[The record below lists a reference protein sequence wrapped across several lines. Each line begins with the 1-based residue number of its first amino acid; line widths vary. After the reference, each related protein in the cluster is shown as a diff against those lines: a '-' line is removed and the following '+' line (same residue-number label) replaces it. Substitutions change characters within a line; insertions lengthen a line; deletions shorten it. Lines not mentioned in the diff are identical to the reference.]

1 MRLLFLSDIHG
12 SPANLQAVNRW
23 LAAHPV
29 DQIILLG
36 DLLYHGPRNRL
47 SDDYAPPS
55 VVDIL
60 NGMKEK
66 LIAVRG
72 NCDCEVDQ
80 MLLQF
85 PMLGDYSTLLVDGR
99 RFFLSHGHVWN
110 ASNPPPLGT
119 CSVLCCGHTHIPEL
133 RHDKALGLVLFNP
146 GSLSL
151 PKGGFP
157 PSFGLYEDGHLAVL
171 ESLNPEQSLAS
182 LDLNDC

>member
-12 SPANLQAVNRW
+12 SPANLLAVTAW
-23 LAAHPV
+23 LDAHPV
-29 DQIILLG
+29 EQIILLG

-47 SDDYAPPS
+47 TEDYAPPS

-60 NGMKEK
+60 NGLKEK

-85 PMLGDYSTLLVDGR
+85 PMLGDYSTLLADGQ

-110 ASNPPPLGT
+110 PGNPPPIGT
-119 CSVLCCGHTHIPEL
+119 CSVLCYGHTHIPEL
-133 RHDKALGLVLFNP
+133 RRDAGLGLVYFNP

-157 PSFGLYEDGHLAVL
+157 PSYGLYEDRHFAIL
-171 ESLNPEQSLAS
+171 EAGRPDHILAS
-182 LDLNDC
+182 LDLPA